1 MCMFW
6 YEILYHKILNKNVE
20 HVIYIFDMRYIN
32 KMKTF
37 NHTQALTPSAIGENT
52 FTAISILGMERHL
65 ADCTTPL
72 TKQEGAREGEDRE
85 I

>member
-1 MCMFW
+1 MVYNACVC
-6 YEILYHKILNKNVE
+6 LG
-20 HVIYIFDMRYIN
+20 MRYIN
-32 KMKTF
+32 KMPV
-37 NHTQALTPSAIGENT
+37 NHKQALTPSAIGENT